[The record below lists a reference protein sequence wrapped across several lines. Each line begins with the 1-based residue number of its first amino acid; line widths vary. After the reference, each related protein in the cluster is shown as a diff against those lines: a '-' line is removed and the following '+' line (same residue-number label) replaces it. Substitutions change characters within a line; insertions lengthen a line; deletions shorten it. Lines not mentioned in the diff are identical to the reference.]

1 MRKSTRTEIYT
12 YLIAIFLVYSTIAN
26 FSVYY
31 IGVIPKF
38 FIIVLLCIYGLL
50 IRPSIIAKE
59 RNYNSILFILG
70 WGIIFFISLFING
83 IFPRALLISGF
94 VICLLI
100 LSFKTDIQISVFRK
114 YVWIIS
120 IFFLLSA
127 FEYIIFILIGKGV
140 IIATVQRVTLAREG
154 SFYHYLF
161 NIISIHNIIY
171 RFKGLCAEPGDM
183 GTLCAFMLFAT
194 WRIKSLRF
202 PFFVFLICGMMSL
215 SLAYYIFLFVFLITS
230 VKPNVK
236 NILIGVAVFT
246 AFIFVFRDYF
256 EGRLINRLTKVDD
269 VEELDNRTTDTFD
282 RYFSKAFDEGELWL
296 GVGSDNLPP
305 QIYYNNEGGNAG
317 AKKWIFQYGIIGFV
331 IIFYIYNIIYYRRCK
346 KHLRYHDIVFLVVYW
361 ACFYKSAVFTTS
373 SIFIIFIMMP
383 LLNKGSKLKNT
394 PISRKHEIKYNNSI
408 L

>member
-1 MRKSTRTEIYT
+1 MRLSRIDIYT
-12 YLIAIFLVYSTIAN
+12 SLLAVYLAYSTIAN

-38 FIIVLLCIYGLL
+38 FIIVLLCICGLI

-100 LSFKTDIQISVFRK
+100 LSLKTDIQISVFRK
-114 YVWIIS
+114 FVWIIS
-120 IFFLLSA
+120 ILFLLSA
-127 FEYIIFILIGKGV
+127 IEYITYIVFGKGF
-140 IIATVQRVTLAREG
+140 IIATVTRVTVARERP
-154 SFYHYLF
+154 FYHYLF
-161 NIISIHNIIY
+161 NIMYADDILY
-171 RFKGLCAEPGDM
+171 RFKGLCPEPGNM

-236 NILIGVAVFT
+236 NILIGVVVFA

-256 EGRLINRLTKVDD
+256 EGRLVNRLTKVDD

-282 RYFSKAFDEGELWL
+282 RYFNKAFDNDELWF

-317 AKKWIFQYGIIGFV
+317 AKKWIYQYGIIGFV

-346 KHLRYHDIVFLVVYW
+346 KYLCYHDVVFLVVYW
-361 ACFYKSAVFTTS
+361 ACFYKSVVFTTPS
-373 SIFIIFIMMP
+373 LFIIFIMMP
-383 LLNKGSKLKNT
+383 FVNKGSKSKIT
-394 PISRKHEIKYNNSI
+394 PISRKHEIKYNHSI